1 MKKLLFTIAL
11 LISAVSFG
19 QSFELS
25 DKQVDDGP
33 KIAQGSYKIFTPV
46 LVLEVTGSAE
56 DLYNKTINWVN
67 ETYKNPDEV
76 IKGKVEGKY
85 VRINGFVASLISAN
99 VIGTTITWDVRYSL
113 EIKFREN
120 KLRYEVTKMEQ
131 FIPAS
136 QYGSARWDDMAF
148 GFKVVKRKGKA
159 NKKTGLRSPGKIDK
173 DGARNYESV
182 KSYFENLGLGIK
194 EYVENNN
201 SESASDDDW

>member
-11 LISAVSFG
+11 LIYAVSFG

-25 DKQVDDGP
+25 DKQVDEGS
-33 KIAQGSYKIFTPV
+33 KMVQGSYKIFTPV
-46 LVLEVTGSAE
+46 LVLEVTGSPE
-56 DLYNKTINWVN
+56 DLYNKTIGWVN
-67 ETYKNPDEV
+67 ETYNNPDEV

-85 VRINGFVASLISAN
+85 VRINGSVKSLVSMNI
-99 VIGTTITWDVRYSL
+99 IGTMIYYNVRYSV

-131 FIPAS
+131 FYPAS
-136 QYGSARWDDMAF
+136 QYSSSSWVDMAF
-148 GFKVVKRKGKA
+148 GYKVAKRKGKA

-173 DGARNYESV
+173 DGVRNYESV

-194 EYVENNN
+194 EYIENSS
-201 SESASDDDW
+201 SESTSDDDW

>member
-19 QSFELS
+19 QSFELT
-25 DKQVDDGP
+25 DKQVDEGP
-33 KIAQGSYKIFTPV
+33 KLAQGSYKLFTPV

-56 DLYNKTINWVN
+56 DLYNKTIGWVN

-85 VRINGFVASLISAN
+85 VRINGFVGSLLSNN
-99 VIGTTITWDVRYSL
+99 VIGTTFYYDVRYSV

-120 KLRYEVTKMEQ
+120 KIRYEVTKMEQ
-131 FIPAS
+131 YIPAS
-136 QYGSARWDDMAF
+136 QYGASRWDDMVF
-148 GFKVVKRKGKA
+148 GFKVAKKKGKA

-173 DGARNYESV
+173 NGAKNYESV

-194 EYVENNN
+194 EYVENSS
-201 SESASDDDW
+201 SESTSDDDW